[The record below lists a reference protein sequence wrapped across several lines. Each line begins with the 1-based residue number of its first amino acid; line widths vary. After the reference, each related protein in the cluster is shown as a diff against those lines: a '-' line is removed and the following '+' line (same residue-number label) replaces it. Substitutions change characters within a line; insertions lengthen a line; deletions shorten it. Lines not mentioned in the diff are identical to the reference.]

1 VPLSQSIMVQLF
13 PPHERGKA
21 MAIWGVGVM
30 VGPILGPTLG
40 GYLTE
45 ALSWRWT
52 FFINL
57 PVGIFSAMLVWR
69 TVAHTELKQ
78 RDMDWLGLL
87 LLTMGIGGLQFL
99 LDRGN
104 QDDWFEAISI
114 QYATLVSIVG
124 FLGFL
129 WHSLTKHEHVIF
141 DPAIFR
147 DRNFTTASLL
157 LAVFGL
163 GLFGTLMLTPLMLEN
178 LLGYSALDTGL
189 MIAPRGVAS
198 MISMMI
204 VGRLIS
210 RTDPRLLIITGMAI
224 FSLGSWFTT
233 QYSLNLTVAWIVWPA
248 IIQGMGLGL
257 VFVPLSTVAFS
268 TLPGRLAAEAA
279 GLYSVMRTIGS
290 SIGISIIATLMT
302 NHTQVAWHNLDHN
315 LSPFNPALKD
325 YLQGLHLSSNSPEA
339 PYLLAR
345 ELSHQASMLG
355 MLDAFTLVTWSF
367 ALMLP
372 LVFVMRYRH
381 PQTPP
386 LPEK

>member
-1 VPLSQSIMVQLF
+1 
-13 PPHERGKA
+13 
-21 MAIWGVGVM
+21 M

-78 RDMDWLGLL
+78 RDMDWLG

-163 GLFGTLMLTPLMLEN
+163 GL
-178 LLGYSALDTGL
+178 
-189 MIAPRGVAS
+189 
-198 MISMMI
+198 
-204 VGRLIS
+204 
-210 RTDPRLLIITGMAI
+210 
-224 FSLGSWFTT
+224 
-233 QYSLNLTVAWIVWPA
+233 
-248 IIQGMGLGL
+248 GLGL
-257 VFVPLSTVAFS
+257 F
-268 TLPGRLAAEAA
+268 
-279 GLYSVMRTIGS
+279 
-290 SIGISIIATLMT
+290 ATLTT